1 MSEDKRGRIS
11 VQALERPRAV
21 ASVRAQNAG
30 HDLCCRFVEV
40 GQVQRDRTYEA
51 QVPISQLSR
60 YFFCSA
66 VRVSIEMPMVL
77 SLRAATNSST
87 SLGTW

>member
-1 MSEDKRGRIS
+1 MANGR
-11 VQALERPRAV
+11 VAKPLAATAGAVDRQAGPRWLD
-21 ASVRAQNAG
+21 
-30 HDLCCRFVEV
+30 HDCIVLHNLANRC
-40 GQVQRDRTYEA
+40 DSD

-66 VRVSIEMPMVL
+66 VRVSIEIPMVL
-77 SLRAATNSST
+77 SLRAATHSST